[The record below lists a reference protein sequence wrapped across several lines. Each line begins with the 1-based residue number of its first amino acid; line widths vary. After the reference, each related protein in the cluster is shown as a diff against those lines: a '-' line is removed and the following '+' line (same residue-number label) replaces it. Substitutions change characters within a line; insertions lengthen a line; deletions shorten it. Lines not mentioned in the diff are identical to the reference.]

1 MGLSVASNIASIRA
15 QRQVNLTTQGLE
27 KTFERLSSGLRINRA
42 SDDAAGLAIA
52 DNLRVQGKLA
62 SVAIRNANDGLSIT
76 SLANAAVTEINNDLS
91 RMAELA
97 QQSSNG
103 VYTQTQRSALSSEF
117 LALGSEI
124 QRIASVTTF
133 NGINLLSA
141 SSNITIQA
149 GLDGTTNSQISI
161 GSVLG
166 TLQSLGLASSGSS
179 ALTYSITESTSTFAQ
194 ASALL
199 ALNAVNAA
207 INSLGVARGTLS
219 AAEARL
225 STAVDYLAVV
235 RENVN
240 AAEGKIRNADIA
252 QEVAEMVRLQVLQQS
267 GTAILAQA
275 NQQPAVVLKLL
286 S

>member
-27 KTFERLSSGLRINRA
+27 KTFERLASGLRINKA
-42 SDDAAGLAIA
+42 SDDAAGLALA
-52 DNLRVQGKLA
+52 DNLRNQGKLA

-97 QQSSNG
+97 EQSANS
-103 VYTQTQRSALSSEF
+103 VYTQTQRSALATEF
-117 LALGSEI
+117 IALGSEI
-124 QRIASVTTF
+124 NRIASVTTF

-141 SSNITIQA
+141 SSNMSIQV
-149 GLDGTTNSQISI
+149 GLDGTSNSQITVSA
-161 GSVLG
+161 VLG
-166 TLQSLGLASSGSS
+166 TLQSLGLSGASG

-194 ASALL
+194 TSAQL

-207 INSLGVARGTLS
+207 ISSLGVARGVLG

-225 STAVDYLAVV
+225 SSAVNYLAVV

-240 AAEGKIRNADIA
+240 AAEGKIRDADIA

-275 NQQPAVVLKLL
+275 NQQPSLVLKLL